1 MMKLQYIAKIAS
13 LPANSSWPAVRRTAS
28 LPLVYARPSTPSSR
42 IQLEDMDARDE
53 PGHDEGK

>member
-13 LPANSSWPAVRRTAS
+13 LP
-28 LPLVYARPSTPSSR
+28 LVYARPSTPSFR
-42 IQLEDMDARDE
+42 IQLEDMDARDQ